1 MIQELKSVR
10 DNYLKKLC
18 NYYRK
23 YKDSQ
28 SPQFIKTYFLL
39 WDKFMSLNEV
49 IYIFEDYPYSY
60 NIFLRFNDNP
70 SSTNYKEYED
80 VYEHCVNLLYK
91 KIGVH
96 FK

>member
-1 MIQELKSVR
+1 MINQLKSVR

-23 YKDSQ
+23 YKDSK
-28 SPQFIKTYFLL
+28 SENFYNTYYML

-60 NIFLRFNDNP
+60 NIFLSFNENP
-70 SSTNYKEYED
+70 TTVNYNEYEA
-80 VYEHCVNLLYK
+80 VYDHCTKLLYTK
-91 KIGVH
+91 MGVY